1 MSKETPGRKLPPLTI
16 RQKLLV
22 VLLSSTLLILVVNI
36 VMYYNI
42 GRITRHLDEIYAGNV
57 QLAELEESLE
67 QLQDSV
73 KGYLNTKTTD
83 AMQQYYE
90 REQAFT
96 EKVEVLG
103 ERVNDN
109 PLQLMEKNIRSLS
122 ESYILLTSDTIDAKR
137 GRNVEKYRTYYEES
151 QTVYRYLS
159 DAIASLNTQSFRNN
173 SNSYEALSLSLTSL
187 ERMSIVVFILIGVF
201 DVMIVFAITET
212 ITGPLSRLSE
222 AANRVTEGQLSRVS
236 PLPVRDMDEVG
247 VVTVAF
253 NRMVESITDY
263 IRRLREGME
272 KERQLKEK
280 ELLMEAHLKDARLK
294 YLQAQINPHFLFN
307 TLNAGAQLA
316 MLEEADKTYDY
327 VQKVADFFRYNI
339 RKNNDEVTLA
349 EEIRLVDTYIYILNV
364 RFSGE
369 IHFTSKIESEALTG
383 LYLPSM
389 ILQPIVENAV
399 NHGIRDIDREGRIEL
414 AVYSVDDEVCISV
427 TDNGVGM
434 TKEKIDEILSGNTR
448 TEEETDNGV
457 GLVNVMQRLSL
468 YFNGRSRFEILSAGR
483 DAGTEVVITIPNMTS
498 EVPYV

>member
-1 MSKETPGRKLPPLTI
+1 MNKNTTRKLPILSI
-16 RQKLLV
+16 RQKLLF
-22 VLLSSTLLILVVNI
+22 VLLASTLLILVVNI

-57 QLAELEESLE
+57 QLSELEESLE
-67 QLQDSV
+67 QLQLAV

-83 AMQQYYE
+83 AMQRYYE

-96 EKVEVLG
+96 EHVELMSIG
-103 ERVNDN
+103 ISDN
-109 PLQLMEKNIRSLS
+109 PLRLMEKNIRSLS
-122 ESYILLTSDTIDAKR
+122 ESYLLLTSMTIEAKR
-137 GRNVEKYRTYYEES
+137 GRNVEKYRTYYEQS
-151 QTVYRYLS
+151 QTVYQYLN
-159 DAIASLNTQSFRNN
+159 DAIAALNTQSFRNN
-173 SNSYEALSLSLTSL
+173 SGSYEALSLSLSYL
-187 ERMSIVVFILIGVF
+187 ERISIVVFILIGVF
-201 DVMIVFAITET
+201 DVLVVLAMTET
-212 ITGPLSRLSE
+212 ITGPLSSLSE
-222 AANRVTEGQLSRVS
+222 AANRVTEGKLEEVS

-253 NRMVESITDY
+253 NRMIESIADY
-263 IRRLREGME
+263 IQRLREGME

-316 MLEEADKTYDY
+316 MLESADRTYDY

-369 IHFTSKIESEALTG
+369 IHFSKKIENEELTR

-414 AVYSVDDEVCISV
+414 SVYSVDDEVCISV
-427 TDNGVGM
+427 TDNGVGI
-434 TKEKIDEILSGNTR
+434 EKDKIAEILSGSPQAGG
-448 TEEETDNGV
+448 ETDNGV

-468 YFNGRSRFEILSAGR
+468 YFNGESRFEILSDGR
-483 DAGTEVVITIPNMTS
+483 DAGTEVVITIPNKMTS